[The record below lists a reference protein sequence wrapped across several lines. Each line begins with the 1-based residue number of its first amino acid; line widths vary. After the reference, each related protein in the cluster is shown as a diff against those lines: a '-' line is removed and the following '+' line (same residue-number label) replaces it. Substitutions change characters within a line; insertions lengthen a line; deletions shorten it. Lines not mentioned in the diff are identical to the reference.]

1 MASISK
7 SDVEWMPFFQ
17 AGLIDSLTQ
26 GVYIVPTIRS
36 IAGETHRDAYP
47 AFGALAVVLFS
58 LGL

>member
-1 MASISK
+1 
-7 SDVEWMPFFQ
+7 MPFFQ